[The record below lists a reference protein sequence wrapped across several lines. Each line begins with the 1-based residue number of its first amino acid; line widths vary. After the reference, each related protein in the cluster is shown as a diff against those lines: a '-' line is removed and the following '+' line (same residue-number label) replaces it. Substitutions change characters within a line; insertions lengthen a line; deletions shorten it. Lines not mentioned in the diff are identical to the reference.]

1 MWRSVKRSRAWRKI
15 ADLSYDVIVVGAG
28 PAGSIAAYEAAR
40 SGLKTLLLEKFTL
53 PRDKPCGG
61 AVMYRGIHIVKGK
74 IPSNIVEQKIYG
86 LRFVL
91 PDGREAEFET
101 EKLIGITVFRSLF
114 DEFLA
119 RRAEKAGAE
128 LQENSRVVKVS
139 TSDQAAHVILSDGRE
154 LNSKFLIG
162 ADGVNSIVSRSL
174 KLRPERKNPYRI
186 GLGMESDFHVG
197 VDGVMQAMR
206 GKPSILEIIPVE
218 GRVSYG
224 WMFPKKEHLAIG
236 IAGASVHMHPLRPIF
251 EFFRQKMETHTGL
264 ELIPE
269 KKRTYFLGGDGILG
283 KNYANRS
290 LLIGDAAG
298 FVDPMMGEGIAYA
311 MRSGQLAAQVIEKCL
326 QNNHHGEK
334 HLIEYQKLCN
344 DEFAANFS
352 MAEWAGLR
360 GTSFAE
366 SVLTHAQELEMSSE
380 ILAALARGEIGYAD
394 IPPLVLRK
402 LPREI
407 PKLIQRVIQER
418 MYKNH

>member
-1 MWRSVKRSRAWRKI
+1 MI
-15 ADLSYDVIVVGAG
+15 IVGAG
-28 PAGSIAAYEAAR
+28 PAGAIAAYESAR
-40 SGLKTLLLEKFTL
+40 FGLKTLLLEKFSL

-61 AVMYRGIHIVKGK
+61 AVMYRGIHIVRGK
-74 IPSNIVEQKIYG
+74 IPSSIVEQKIYG

-101 EKLIGITVFRSLF
+101 DKLIGITVFRSSF
-114 DEFLA
+114 DEYLA
-119 RRAEKAGAE
+119 RRAENAGAE
-128 LQENSRVVKVS
+128 LEEKARVVKVS
-139 TSDQAAHVILSDGRE
+139 TSEHNAFVKLEDGRE
-154 LNSKFLIG
+154 FSSKFIIG

-186 GLGMESDFHVG
+186 GLGMEADFHVG
-197 VDGVMQAMR
+197 VEGVSQAMR
-206 GKPSILEIIPVE
+206 GKPSILEIIPVD

-251 EFFRQKMETHTGL
+251 ELFRQKLESRIGL
-264 ELIPE
+264 ELIPD
-269 KKRTYFLGGDGILG
+269 KRRTYFLGGDGILG
-283 KNYANRS
+283 KNYTNRA
-290 LLIGDAAG
+290 LLVGDAAG

-311 MRSGQLAAQVIEKCL
+311 MRSGQLAANVIDKCVQNDHYEEKY
-326 QNNHHGEK
+326 
-334 HLIEYQKLCN
+334 LIAYQKLCN

-366 SVLTHAQELEMSSE
+366 SVLTHAQDLEMSSD
-380 ILAALARGEIGYAD
+380 ILASLARGEIGYAD

-407 PKLIQRVIQER
+407 PKLIQRVVQER
-418 MYKNH
+418 MFKNH